1 MSGILVIAE
10 QRRGELRP
18 VSLEL
23 VSAAAGFAAAE
34 GAAGAAVPSVTVAIL
49 AQDPAAFVPA
59 LSVAGVDEIVTVAVA
74 AREFDPDSFESAL
87 GALIDARRPELVLI
101 AHSVDSFGYAAALA
115 AARGCGFA
123 TDVFK
128 FERSDGALVA
138 TRGGYGQKVHVEV
151 DFPGRATVLLALR
164 ANTWKPPDTPATSRP
179 AAPQPAAP
187 DPAAPDP
194 AAPDPAGPLVTSFA
208 VPAAPCRTIGGEFVE
223 VAAADDVDMTSAE
236 FILSIGRGVGDEA
249 KIAEFRALADAVGA
263 TLGCSRPLADAGWL
277 PKSRQVG
284 QSGKT
289 ASACKLYIAMG
300 VSGAI
305 QHLAGMKHVSTIVA
319 VNSDAEASIFG
330 VAKYG
335 IVGDIFEIAAELRRH
350 F

>member
-1 MSGILVIAE
+1 MSGLLVIAE

-23 VSAAAGFAAAE
+23 I
-34 GAAGAAVPSVTVAIL
+34 GAAQSLRRDGDSVAVALLARSPGALIEPL
-49 AQDPAAFVPA
+49 K
-59 LSVAGVDEIVTVAVA
+59 LAGVDEIVAVKVA
-74 AREFDPDSFESAL
+74 AAEFDPDTFESAIS
-87 GALIDARRPELVLI
+87 ALIAERKPDAVLV
-101 AHSVDSFGYAAALA
+101 AHSVDSFGFAAALA
-115 AARGCGFA
+115 AKLGLGFA

-128 FERSDGALVA
+128 VERQDGELVA
-138 TRGGYGQKVHVEV
+138 TRGGYGQKVNVEV
-151 DFPGRATVLLALR
+151 DFPGRGTVLLAIR
-164 ANTWKPPDTPATSRP
+164 GNVFKPPEQKGSPRVTEFSAPPVSSRSSGREFIEL
-179 AAPQPAAP
+179 AA
-187 DPAAPDP
+187 
-194 AAPDPAGPLVTSFA
+194 G
-208 VPAAPCRTIGGEFVE
+208 
-223 VAAADDVDMTSAE
+223 DDVDMTAAE
-236 FILSIGRGVGDEA
+236 FILTIGRGIGEEA
-249 KIAEFRALADAVGA
+249 KVAQFKELADAIGA
-263 TLGCSRPLADAGWL
+263 TLGCSRPIADAGWL

-305 QHLAGMKHVSTIVA
+305 QHLAGMKHVATIVA

-335 IVGDIFEIAAELRRH
+335 IVGDIFEIAEELRRC

>member
-1 MSGILVIAE
+1 MSGILIIAE

-23 VSAAAGFAAAE
+23 VDAAQGLRRAGEQVA
-34 GAAGAAVPSVTVAIL
+34 VAIL
-49 AQDPAAFVPA
+49 GAAPESFIKA
-59 LSVAGVDEIVTVAVA
+59 LSVAGVDEIVVLKVATP
-74 AREFDPDSFESAL
+74 EFDPDTFESAL
-87 GALIDARRPELVLI
+87 SALIAARKPAVVLV

-115 AARGCGFA
+115 ARLGLGFA
-123 TDVFK
+123 TDVFRV
-128 FERSDGALVA
+128 ERIDGDLVA
-138 TRGGYGQKVHVEV
+138 TRGGYGQKVNVEV
-151 DFPGRATVLLALR
+151 DFPGREVVLLAIR
-164 ANTWKPPDTPATSRP
+164 SGAFKPPEQAASPAVTAFDAPAQQSRATGRDFIEP
-179 AAPQPAAP
+179 T
-187 DPAAPDP
+187 
-194 AAPDPAGPLVTSFA
+194 AG
-208 VPAAPCRTIGGEFVE
+208 
-223 VAAADDVDMTSAE
+223 DDVDMTGAE
-236 FILSIGRGVGDEA
+236 FILTIGRGIGEEA
-249 KIAEFRALADAVGA
+249 KVPQFRELADALGA
-263 TLGCSRPLADAGWL
+263 TLGCSRPIADAGWL

-319 VNSDAEASIFG
+319 VNTDAEASIFG

-335 IVGDIFEIAAELRRH
+335 IVGDIFEVAEELRRL

>member
-23 VSAAAGFAAAE
+23 LGAAAGLRRTGDEVA
-34 GAAGAAVPSVTVAIL
+34 VAIL
-49 AQDPAAFVPA
+49 SAAPDRFVAP
-59 LSVAGVDEIVTVAVA
+59 LSLSGVDEILTVKLA
-74 AREFDPDSFESAL
+74 APEFDPDTFEAAV
-87 GALIDARRPELVLI
+87 GALIAARTPDVVLV

-115 AARGCGFA
+115 ARLGLGFA
-123 TDVFK
+123 TDVFN
-128 FERSDGALVA
+128 FGRSDGELVA
-138 TRGGYGQKVHVEV
+138 TRGGYGQKVSVEV
-151 DFPGRATVLLALR
+151 DFPGRSTVLLAIR
-164 ANTWKPPDTPATSRP
+164 GNVYKPPDQAGTPRVTAFEAPPVQSR
-179 AAPQPAAP
+179 
-187 DPAAPDP
+187 
-194 AAPDPAGPLVTSFA
+194 A
-208 VPAAPCRTIGGEFVE
+208 VGREFVE
-223 VAAADDVDMTSAE
+223 LSAGDDVDMTAAE
-236 FILSIGRGVGDEA
+236 FILTIGRGIGEEA
-249 KIAEFRALADAVGA
+249 KVPQFRELADAVGA
-263 TLGCSRPLADAGWL
+263 TLGCSRPIADAGWL

-305 QHLAGMKHVSTIVA
+305 QHLAGMKHVGTIVA
-319 VNSDAEASIFG
+319 VNTDAEASIFS

-335 IVGDIFEIAAELRRH
+335 IVGDIFEIADELRKL

>member
-1 MSGILVIAE
+1 MSGILLIAE
-10 QRRGELRP
+10 QRRGELRS

-23 VSAAAGFAAAE
+23 VSAAQGLRRAE
-34 GAAGAAVPSVTVAIL
+34 DEVAVAIL
-49 AQDPAAFVPA
+49 GTAPENHIKAS
-59 LSVAGVDEIVTVAVA
+59 SVAGVDEIVTIKVPPS
-74 AREFDPDSFESAL
+74 EFDPDTFEAAV
-87 GALIDARRPELVLI
+87 GALIAERKPDVVLV

-115 AARGCGFA
+115 ARLGLGFA

-128 FERSDGALVA
+128 MERVGGDLVA
-138 TRGGYGQKVHVEV
+138 TRGGYGQKVNVEV
-151 DFPGRATVLLALR
+151 DFLRQGTVLLAIRGSVFKAPESAASPRVTAFDAPAMQSR
-164 ANTWKPPDTPATSRP
+164 A
-179 AAPQPAAP
+179 
-187 DPAAPDP
+187 
-194 AAPDPAGPLVTSFA
+194 AG
-208 VPAAPCRTIGGEFVE
+208 REFIE
-223 VAAADDVDMTSAE
+223 LSAGDDVDMTAAE
-236 FILSIGRGVGDEA
+236 FILTIGRGIGEEA
-249 KIAEFRALADAVGA
+249 KVPQFRELADAVGA
-263 TLGCSRPLADAGWL
+263 TLGCSRPVADAGWL

-330 VAKYG
+330 VATYG
-335 IVGDIFEIAAELRRH
+335 IVGDIFEIADELRRL

>member
-1 MSGILVIAE
+1 MSGVLIIAE

-23 VSAAAGFAAAE
+23 I
-34 GAAGAAVPSVTVAIL
+34 GAAQSLRGSSGEVAVAVLGSAPERFTDAL
-49 AQDPAAFVPA
+49 ALQ
-59 LSVAGVDEIVTVAVA
+59 GVDEILTVKVA
-74 AREFDPDSFESAL
+74 AAEFDPDTFETAV
-87 GALIDARRPELVLI
+87 GALINERRPDVVMV

-115 AARGCGFA
+115 AKLELGFA

-128 FERSDGALVA
+128 VERIDGELVA
-138 TRGGYGQKVHVEV
+138 TRGGYGQKVNVEV
-151 DFPGRATVLLALR
+151 DFPGRSTVLLAVR
-164 ANTWKPPDTPATSRP
+164 GNVYK
-179 AAPQPAAP
+179 AP
-187 DPAAPDP
+187 DQAASPRVS
-194 AAPDPAGPLVTSFA
+194 AFA
-208 VPAAPCRTIGGEFVE
+208 VPATSSRTTPREFIE
-223 VAAADDVDMTSAE
+223 LSSGDDVDMAAAE
-236 FILSIGRGVGDEA
+236 FILTIGRGIGEEA
-249 KIAEFRALADAVGA
+249 KVAQFRELADAIGA
-263 TLGCSRPLADAGWL
+263 TLGCSRPIADAGWL

-305 QHLAGMKHVSTIVA
+305 QHLAGMKHVATIVA

-335 IVGDIFEIAAELRRH
+335 IVGDIFEIAEELRRH

>member
-1 MSGILVIAE
+1 VSGLLVIAE

-23 VSAAAGFAAAE
+23 I
-34 GAAGAAVPSVTVAIL
+34 GAAQSLRRDGDSVAVALLAPSPGALI
-49 AQDPAAFVPA
+49 DP
-59 LSVAGVDEIVTVAVA
+59 LKLAGVDEIVAVKVA
-74 AREFDPDSFESAL
+74 APEFDPDTFESAIS
-87 GALIDARRPELVLI
+87 ALIAERKPDVVLV
-101 AHSVDSFGYAAALA
+101 AHSVDSFGFAAALA
-115 AARGCGFA
+115 AKLGLGFA

-128 FERSDGALVA
+128 VDRQDGELVA
-138 TRGGYGQKVHVEV
+138 TRGGYGQKVNVEL
-151 DFPGRATVLLALR
+151 DFPGRGTVLLAIR
-164 ANTWKPPDTPATSRP
+164 GNVFKPPELKGSPRVTEFSAPAVSSRST
-179 AAPQPAAP
+179 
-187 DPAAPDP
+187 
-194 AAPDPAGPLVTSFA
+194 G
-208 VPAAPCRTIGGEFVE
+208 REFIE
-223 VAAADDVDMTSAE
+223 LAAADDVDMTAAE
-236 FILSIGRGVGDEA
+236 FILTIGRGIGEEA
-249 KIAEFRALADAVGA
+249 KVAQFKELADAIGA
-263 TLGCSRPLADAGWL
+263 TLGCSRPIADAGWL

-305 QHLAGMKHVSTIVA
+305 QHLAGMKHVATIVA

-335 IVGDIFEIAAELRRH
+335 IVGDIFEIAEELRSL

>member
-23 VSAAAGFAAAE
+23 I
-34 GAAGAAVPSVTVAIL
+34 GAAQALKRGTDEVAVAIL
-49 AQDPAAFVPA
+49 GAAPEQLVGA
-59 LSVAGVDEIVTVAVA
+59 LKVQGVEEIITVKVA
-74 AREFDPDSFESAL
+74 AAEFDPDTFEAAI
-87 GALIDARRPELVLI
+87 GALIGERQPDVVLV

-115 AARGCGFA
+115 AKLGLGFA

-128 FERSDGALVA
+128 VEHIDGELVA
-138 TRGGYGQKVHVEV
+138 TRGGYGQKVNVEV
-151 DFPGRATVLLALR
+151 DFPGRSTVLLAIR
-164 ANTWKPPDTPATSRP
+164 GNVYKAPEAVASPKVSQF
-179 AAPQPAAP
+179 AAPTIASRATAR
-187 DPAAPDP
+187 DFIEL
-194 AAPDPAGPLVTSFA
+194 PAG
-208 VPAAPCRTIGGEFVE
+208 
-223 VAAADDVDMTSAE
+223 DDVDMTTAE
-236 FILSIGRGVGDEA
+236 FILTIGRGIGEEA
-249 KIAEFRALADAVGA
+249 KVAQFRELADAVGA
-263 TLGCSRPLADAGWL
+263 TLGCSRPIADAGWL

-289 ASACKLYIAMG
+289 ASACKLYVAMG

-305 QHLAGMKHVSTIVA
+305 QHLAGMKHVATIVA

-335 IVGDIFEIAAELRRH
+335 IVGDIFEIAEELRRL

>member
-23 VSAAAGFAAAE
+23 LSAAIGLRRTGEEVA
-34 GAAGAAVPSVTVAIL
+34 VAIL
-49 AQDPAAFVPA
+49 SDSPDRFVKP
-59 LSVAGVDEIVTVAVA
+59 LSVSGVDEVVTVKVGA
-74 AREFDPDSFESAL
+74 AEFDPDIFESAV
-87 GALIDARRPELVLI
+87 GALIAKRNPSVVLV

-115 AARGCGFA
+115 TRLGLGFA
-123 TDVFK
+123 TDVFIV
-128 FERSDGALVA
+128 ERIDGELVA
-138 TRGGYGQKVHVEV
+138 TRGGYGQKVNVEV
-151 DFPGRATVLLALR
+151 DFPGRSTVLLAIR
-164 ANTWKPPDTPATSRP
+164 GNVFKPPEQTASPRITTFDAPPVQSRATGREFIEMS
-179 AAPQPAAP
+179 
-187 DPAAPDP
+187 
-194 AAPDPAGPLVTSFA
+194 AG
-208 VPAAPCRTIGGEFVE
+208 
-223 VAAADDVDMTSAE
+223 DDVDMTAAE
-236 FILSIGRGVGDEA
+236 FILTIGRGIGEEA
-249 KIAEFRALADAVGA
+249 KVPQFRELADAVGA
-263 TLGCSRPLADAGWL
+263 TLGCSRPIADAGWL

-319 VNSDAEASIFG
+319 VNSDAEASIFS

-335 IVGDIFEIAAELRRH
+335 IVGDIFEIAEELRKI

>member
-23 VSAAAGFAAAE
+23 V
-34 GAAGAAVPSVTVAIL
+34 GAARELAGAQGGVAVAVL
-49 AQDPAAFVPA
+49 APDPERLVGPLA
-59 LSVAGVDEIVTVAVA
+59 VAGVDEILTVGVA
-74 AREFDPDSFESAL
+74 APEFDPDTFEAAV
-87 GALIDARRPELVLI
+87 GALIAQRKPDVVLV

-115 AARGCGFA
+115 ARLGLGFA

-128 FERSDGALVA
+128 VERIDGALVA
-138 TRGGYGQKVHVEV
+138 TRGGYGQKVNVEV
-151 DFPGRATVLLALR
+151 DFPGRDTVLLAIR
-164 ANTWKPPDTPATSRP
+164 PNVFKPPEPGGAPKVVPVAAPP
-179 AAPQPAAP
+179 AASRSN
-187 DPAAPDP
+187 
-194 AAPDPAGPLVTSFA
+194 G
-208 VPAAPCRTIGGEFVE
+208 REFIE
-223 VAAADDVDMTSAE
+223 LASGDDVDMTAAE
-236 FILSIGRGVGDEA
+236 FILTIGRGIGEEA
-249 KIAEFRALADAVGA
+249 NVAQFKELADAVGA
-263 TLGCSRPLADAGWL
+263 TLGCSRPIADAGWL

-289 ASACKLYIAMG
+289 ASACQLYIAMG

-305 QHLAGMKHVSTIVA
+305 QHLAGMKHVATIVA
-319 VNSDAEASIFG
+319 VNSDPGASIFG

-335 IVGDIFEIAAELRRH
+335 VVGDIFEVAEELRRL

>member
-1 MSGILVIAE
+1 MSGILVVAE

-23 VSAAAGFAAAE
+23 I
-34 GAAGAAVPSVTVAIL
+34 GAAQALKRDGDSVSVALLAASPGSLTAPL
-49 AQDPAAFVPA
+49 K
-59 LSVAGVDEIVTVAVA
+59 LAGVDEIIAVKVASP
-74 AREFDPDSFESAL
+74 EFDPDTFESAL
-87 GALIDARRPELVLI
+87 GALISERKPEIVLV

-115 AARGCGFA
+115 AKLGLGFA

-128 FERSDGALVA
+128 VERDGGELVA
-138 TRGGYGQKVHVEV
+138 TRGGYGQKVNVEV
-151 DFPGRATVLLALR
+151 DFPGRSTVLLAIR
-164 ANTWKPPDTPATSRP
+164 ANVFKPPEQPASPPVVEFTAP
-179 AAPQPAAP
+179 AANSRSS
-187 DPAAPDP
+187 
-194 AAPDPAGPLVTSFA
+194 G
-208 VPAAPCRTIGGEFVE
+208 REFIE
-223 VAAADDVDMTSAE
+223 LSATDDVDMTQAE
-236 FILSIGRGVGDEA
+236 FILTIGRGIGEEA
-249 KIAEFRALADAVGA
+249 KVAQFKELADAIGA
-263 TLGCSRPLADAGWL
+263 TLGCSRPIADAGWL

-305 QHLAGMKHVSTIVA
+305 QHLAGMKHVATIVA

-335 IVGDIFEIAAELRRH
+335 IVGDIFEIAEELRGL